1 MDTQFEF
8 TVMRETPPLVAVI
21 NNETQQ
27 MERMIAAEENDLAPD
42 GYYFK
47 KIPIY
52 HRWDYVNKT
61 VVRDP
66 KFAKRITME
75 TI

>member
-1 MDTQFEF
+1 VERQFEF
-8 TVMRETPPLVAVI
+8 TVYPNLPPTVAVI

-27 MERMIAAEENDLAPD
+27 MERMMAAEENDLAPD

-47 KIPIY
+47 KIPVH
-52 HRWDYVNKT
+52 HRWDYVNKK
-61 VVRDP
+61 VVPDP
-66 KFAKRITME
+66 RFVQRITME